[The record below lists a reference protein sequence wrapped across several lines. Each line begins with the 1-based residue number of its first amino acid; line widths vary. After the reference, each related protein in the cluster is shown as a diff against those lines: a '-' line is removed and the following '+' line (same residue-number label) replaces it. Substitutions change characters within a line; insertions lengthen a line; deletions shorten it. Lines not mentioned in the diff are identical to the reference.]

1 MTLEDAEEVMLKL
14 YCESSNLKD
23 GHTFLED
30 ALAIFT
36 IHLPTGYFFMKDKN
50 EDDWITRYFFTGGT
64 MPSAN
69 LLLYFQDVTVV
80 NHSLVNGK
88 HYAQTCEEWLKRM
101 DPRMTY
107 IKPIMESRYNK
118 DSATKWTAYWRTYID
133 KMRESVKNI

>member
-69 LLLYFQDVTVV
+69 LLLYFQV
-80 NHSLVNGK
+80 SLPCNL
-88 HYAQTCEEWLKRM
+88 AQLCYFLM
-101 DPRMTY
+101 VLQNPL
-107 IKPIMESRYNK
+107 NF
-118 DSATKWTAYWRTYID
+118 A
-133 KMRESVKNI
+133 VF